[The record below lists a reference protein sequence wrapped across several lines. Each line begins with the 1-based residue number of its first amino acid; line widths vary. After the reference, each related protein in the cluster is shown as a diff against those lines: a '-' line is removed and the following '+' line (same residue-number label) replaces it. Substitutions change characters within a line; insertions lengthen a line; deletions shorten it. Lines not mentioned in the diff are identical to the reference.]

1 MPHGC
6 KWTYWGDWGEAAV
19 DCHDVID
26 PEEAA
31 EYVSIDDDGDYLD
44 ENGES
49 GLEEAGVSTG
59 VTEVGTKDVEEVQQA
74 VKYLSLSSYVLR
86 PPSLLT

>member
-1 MPHGC
+1 MVASEHP
-6 KWTYWGDWGEAAV
+6 E
-19 DCHDVID
+19 VIEGRQQLIVTEVLD
-26 PEEAA
+26 SEEAA
-31 EYVSIDDDGDYLD
+31 EYGSIDDDGDYLD

-74 VKYLSLSSYVLR
+74 VKYLSLSSYVLK
-86 PPSLLT
+86 PPSLPA